1 VWFVGS
7 DAELKRSLRDG
18 LGCEVRDG
26 LPSDLKPAEGEVIVL
41 QGYGEFPDPES
52 NAFSRCAA
60 IKRVD
65 GRAAVFLALSGSDE
79 VGGELARF
87 CLADGFIRRAPGGVE
102 GLERVR
108 ARVGGRQQRV
118 SLDALLARLEH
129 DMDDES
135 KQAAAAHRLAAQER
149 EASLLDH
156 LTDPETGLFDG
167 PFATFKLDEEFKRSV
182 RFHQPLSLLLLDI
195 GVAEDGWPAEPDGR
209 RELLAEV
216 ASVFLNEC
224 RDIDILAR
232 YTPTV
237 FLFLLPGTGAE
248 GAAALCRRML
258 DSLCSRSFAS
268 GVDLE
273 PVAGIITVPRADLP
287 NPRKFLSAAEACLAL
302 AQRGHGE
309 RGLCATWE

>member
-1 VWFVGS
+1 MRVALGFAGMGRSDTDLSSSESLSTWGESGDTGS
-7 DAELKRSLRDG
+7 L
-18 LGCEVRDG
+18 
-26 LPSDLKPAEGEVIVL
+26 
-41 QGYGEFPDPES
+41 
-52 NAFSRCAA
+52 
-60 IKRVD
+60 
-65 GRAAVFLALSGSDE
+65 
-79 VGGELARF
+79 
-87 CLADGFIRRAPGGVE
+87 
-102 GLERVR
+102 
-108 ARVGGRQQRV
+108 
-118 SLDALLARLEH
+118 
-129 DMDDES
+129 
-135 KQAAAAHRLAAQER
+135 
-149 EASLLDH
+149 SLL
-156 LTDPETGLFDG
+156 
-167 PFATFKLDEEFKRSV
+167 
-182 RFHQPLSLLLLDI
+182 PLSLLLLDI
-195 GVAEDGWPAEPDGR
+195 GVAEDGWPPEPDGR